1 MSERLYPWRSR
12 PPQVVVEMLQAMP
25 NTVLYLVARTGPT
38 SFVVREDW
46 SDVKRKVLIGAR
58 PSCSCALPGGP
69 TPAELCLHL
78 LFVLVKVLRVPA
90 SNPLVWQLSLTDR
103 ELEEVLRCGLLP
115 DRPAHDERP
124 VGRSKTTGS
133 QAGSTPGQ
141 VKRKE
146 LDEEEPCPICYED
159 MAGLA
164 PEFMVWCRYGCG
176 SNVHGKC
183 MNIWAEHQTKALG
196 KELSC
201 PLCRAAWGEFSWRA
215 PPPPRKKL
223 DAARKQLLQACVH
236 LGTRCAA
243 CKKALLQV

>member
-1 MSERLYPWRSR
+1 
-12 PPQVVVEMLQAMP
+12 
-25 NTVLYLVARTGPT
+25 
-38 SFVVREDW
+38 
-46 SDVKRKVLIGAR
+46 
-58 PSCSCALPGGP
+58 
-69 TPAELCLHL
+69 
-78 LFVLVKVLRVPA
+78 
-90 SNPLVWQLSLTDR
+90 
-103 ELEEVLRCGLLP
+103 
-115 DRPAHDERP
+115 
-124 VGRSKTTGS
+124 
-133 QAGSTPGQ
+133 
-141 VKRKE
+141 
-146 LDEEEPCPICYED
+146 

-201 PLCRAAWGEFSWRA
+201 PLCRTAWGEFSWRA

-223 DAARKQLLQACVH
+223 DAARQQLLQACVH